1 MHPFVLVAVDQDQ
14 EFGQGKKVSI
24 PQRQIFELPLND
36 TCKGTKYPNGVPIEG
51 VKKRRYEKE
60 LRLLK
65 NSYGDDEGGIME
77 SGRCLSPAWRAR
89 PNRRV

>member
-36 TCKGTKYPNGVPIEG
+36 TCKGTKYPYGVPIEG
-51 VKKRRYEKE
+51 VKKNGTKKNCFPYTSILENFG
-60 LRLLK
+60 LPTLVAVCLLVA
-65 NSYGDDEGGIME
+65 I
-77 SGRCLSPAWRAR
+77 SGHSSA
-89 PNRRV
+89 

>member
-60 LRLLK
+60 LRLFS
-65 NSYGDDEGGIME
+65 NSGVWVKLSLILM
-77 SGRCLSPAWRAR
+77 CLSDPLFSPR
-89 PNRRV
+89 